1 MFFSTRCF
9 PAFVAFILCCFPRIS
24 YADSARPPEKEEY
37 FSANGEFSLTVD
49 PGDWTSESVTR
60 LILKSE
66 KEGIILDV
74 TESYFEKFRYPLH
87 ACVSNDAEYLV
98 FGGVSCH
105 NMGSGREGL
114 RIYRR
119 TGRLIRFIPMARLPY
134 GFGSAST
141 DHWYDQERCRIN
153 DSRGLFLLYTP
164 GKMRATPFR
173 LTDGRAYPKS
183 RTLSCSRRSNHF
195 KETAESNLSQT
206 KDRYSDLPEVRVWG
220 IPLLRL
226 VFRVLGS
233 RPERRDDLGLSLALL
248 LYRQSPRFI
257 LKQSTEGSPEWRAVC
272 YRALAMNATT
282 YVEEDGTPL
291 FPEEL
296 DEKHIRGIAESLASD
311 ETWVAEGATQL
322 TCFVESPQFILILE
336 KRLRDESLDPSL
348 RSRSVQGYAKNTGT
362 DAVPLLVELLENSED
377 DRVREQCAREL
388 GNLRDPRAFSALLR
402 VADQESYSQ
411 NPQERED
418 LRVQSLIA
426 LRKIGDSRALE
437 TLENILRR
445 K

>member
-1 MFFSTRCF
+1 
-9 PAFVAFILCCFPRIS
+9 
-24 YADSARPPEKEEY
+24 
-37 FSANGEFSLTVD
+37 
-49 PGDWTSESVTR
+49 
-60 LILKSE
+60 
-66 KEGIILDV
+66 
-74 TESYFEKFRYPLH
+74 
-87 ACVSNDAEYLV
+87 
-98 FGGVSCH
+98 
-105 NMGSGREGL
+105 
-114 RIYRR
+114 
-119 TGRLIRFIPMARLPY
+119 
-134 GFGSAST
+134 
-141 DHWYDQERCRIN
+141 
-153 DSRGLFLLYTP
+153 
-164 GKMRATPFR
+164 
-173 LTDGRAYPKS
+173 
-183 RTLSCSRRSNHF
+183 
-195 KETAESNLSQT
+195 
-206 KDRYSDLPEVRVWG
+206 
-220 IPLLRL
+220 
-226 VFRVLGS
+226 
-233 RPERRDDLGLSLALL
+233 
-248 LYRQSPRFI
+248 
-257 LKQSTEGSPEWRAVC
+257 
-272 YRALAMNATT
+272 MNATT

-445 K
+445 KKEHPGGDPFRTDWVKFFALNALIDIGGHEREAMLKRIADDPNVDPDTSERAAQEMETLCGTEEEGKM